1 MNRLPHIVTTFA
13 LMLMLSACAP
23 TDTPPAL
30 PPTATRI
37 PLVITAVPTMA
48 HTATPPPTP
57 RPTLS
62 PVVRDATTGSG
73 ASLYVRESPA
83 SMAAIIRAINDLAAR
98 RYVGRSDD
106 NEWIQAEF
114 LDGASGWIMARAVA
128 LDHPISDLPVTGEG
142 RTLSGVAIVQAE
154 TELRANPNAGADVIA
169 PLSALTPLRLIGR
182 VEGGSWVQGAT
193 SANDDDA
200 GVSGWL
206 QAERIAVNFDLSALP
221 VVSVVLPSGRVSSAA
236 GGLRLRQEPGAD
248 GRVLLNL
255 PALTVVTLEGRTA
268 DDNWLLIRTDSG
280 FAGWVARQF
289 IETDAPM
296 SAVPAIADPE
306 PVPFVAPTAPPNA
319 PQVASAGGGARAIY
333 LRGQG
338 AGNQRGVFTTVG
350 DSLTDSATFLRPLS
364 NGYQLGDYG
373 YLLPV
378 IQFYAGSFSQGSL
391 AAVAGW
397 GTVSALTPGLVPGC
411 GGEATPVTCE
421 MQTRRPAVAL
431 IMIGTN
437 DAPAYDAA
445 TYEGR
450 LRQIIDQTIAAN
462 VVPILSTLPPRGDV
476 NDTVIAY
483 NGVIRSLA
491 GQYGVPLTDLYAA
504 LVNLPNRGLNA
515 DGIHLSEPPG
525 GAPASVTFTAD
536 NLQYGATMR
545 NLTAL
550 QILDTVWKQVLY

>member
-1 MNRLPHIVTTFA
+1 MMKPIQLLFTAGLLAA
-13 LMLMLSACAP
+13 LAACAP
-23 TDTPPAL
+23 ESSLPTA
-30 PPTATRI
+30 PPTLTRA

-48 HTATPPPTP
+48 HTVTPPPTP
-57 RPTLS
+57 MPTLS
-62 PVVRDATTGSG
+62 PVVRDALTGTG
-73 ASLYVRESPA
+73 ASLYVREAPA
-83 SMAAIIRAINDLAAR
+83 SMAAIIRTINDLASR
-98 RYVGRSDD
+98 RFIGRSDD

-114 LDGASGWIMARAVA
+114 LDGASGWLMARAVA
-128 LDHPISDLPVTGEG
+128 LDLPITDLPVTGDG
-142 RTLSGVAIVQAE
+142 RTLSGVAIVQSE
-154 TELRANPNAGADVIA
+154 TELRADPNNGADVVA
-169 PLSALTPLRLIGR
+169 ALSALTPLRLIGR
-182 VEGGSWVQGAT
+182 VEGGSWIQGET
-193 SANDDDA
+193 EDA
-200 GVSGWL
+200 ESGWL
-206 QAERIAVNFDLSALP
+206 QAERIAVNFDLSELP
-221 VVSVVLPSGRVSSAA
+221 AVSVVLPTGRVSAAA

-255 PALTVVTLEGRTA
+255 PSLTLVTLEGRTA

-280 FAGWVARQF
+280 FAGWVARAF

-296 SAVPAIADPE
+296 SAVPSIADPE

-338 AGNQRGVFTTVG
+338 GGNQRGVFTTVG
-350 DSLTDSATFLRPLS
+350 DSLTDSASFLRPLS
-364 NGYQLGDYG
+364 NGYALGDYG

-397 GTVSALTPGLVPGC
+397 GTVSALTPGLGGC
-411 GGEATPVTCE
+411 GGGATPVTCE
-421 MQTRRPAVAL
+421 MQTRRPAAAL
-431 IMIGTN
+431 ILIGTN
-437 DAPAYDAA
+437 DAPAFDAG
-445 TYEGR
+445 TYGER

-462 VVPILSTLPPRGDV
+462 VVPILSTLPPRADV
-476 NDTVIAY
+476 NDNVIAY
-483 NGVIRSLA
+483 NATIRALA
-491 GQYGVPLTDLYAA
+491 NQYGIPLTDLYAA
-504 LVNLPNRGLNA
+504 LINLPNRGLSG

-525 GAPASVTFTAD
+525 GVAASVNFTAD